1 MKKYNVDVGLICC
14 ADGGTG
20 LDRWKAGELLFDN
33 AVFNAKSLYE
43 FGIRYFKEYE
53 NFEMGE
59 RIKEHSDYNDEFRTK
74 MEML

>member
-43 FGIRYFKEYE
+43 FGIRYF
-53 NFEMGE
+53 
-59 RIKEHSDYNDEFRTK
+59 RV
-74 MEML
+74 